1 MLLYLPVNGDAVFA
15 LWCLIMPR
23 FLVVLLCIH
32 LEPEFPQCQMVVIY
46 EQMCATGHSK
56 RHLIAYL
63 LCRFGMQAN
72 MKHVAQQQSALRR
85 ATWTQTSGFL
95 VKWLPRNSG
104 EQRVLHCR
112 TMGSCLGCRGPSFN
126 QTALQQQW
134 KDCVCV
140 HRQCFIHWHK
150 VGLRLP
156 LIPLKHNLGWA
167 SSGYIT
173 NSLADRGTHSLSQVF
188 SWNLF
193 ASHPVFFY
201 SFFHVLRWHSPVRRV
216 FSRQHNLR
224 GGANRCSPISN

>member
-1 MLLYLPVNGDAVFA
+1 MSYNAQILSCFVVHPSWIRISTMPDGGN
-15 LWCLIMPR
+15 LW
-23 FLVVLLCIH
+23 
-32 LEPEFPQCQMVVIY
+32 
-46 EQMCATGHSK
+46 A
-56 RHLIAYL
+56 HLIAYL
-63 LCRFGMQAN
+63 LRRFGMQAN
-72 MKHVAQQQSALRR
+72 MKHVAQQRSAPPR

-104 EQRVLHCR
+104 ERRVLHCR

-134 KDCVCV
+134 KDCVCI
-140 HRQCFIHWHK
+140 HRQCFIRWHK

-173 NSLADRGTHSLSQVF
+173 NNLADRWTHSLSQVF

-193 ASHPVFFY
+193 SSCFLLLPFSCPQV
-201 SFFHVLRWHSPVRRV
+201 VQRRV
-216 FSRQHNLR
+216 AQSCQACFLQ
-224 GGANRCSPISN
+224 AA